1 MQINIYYLLYFD
13 RVTIVK
19 LLNSKYCFITFI
31 SFSKKEGS
39 PRTLC
44 YTESVLFILMC
55 GTSRSCFFFF
65 HNVSVHTKRISQQ
78 TCDLKILTVVI
89 IFILY
94 CLCRSKIP
102 IKIKEL
108 AYFHQQEVKIIM
120 FSLLFIFQISDFV
133 VSFNCTSPTPV
144 ALFEELDKDLFS
156 KKTDSSCQKLFKST

>member
-1 MQINIYYLLYFD
+1 MAPAD
-13 RVTIVK
+13 PV
-19 LLNSKYCFITFI
+19 
-31 SFSKKEGS
+31 
-39 PRTLC
+39 
-44 YTESVLFILMC
+44 
-55 GTSRSCFFFF
+55 FFF

-108 AYFHQQEVKIIM
+108 AYFHLQEVKIIM
-120 FSLLFIFQISDFV
+120 FSLLFIFQISEFV

-144 ALFEELDKDLFS
+144 ALFDELDKDLFS
-156 KKTDSSCQKLFKST
+156 KKLIRPVKSFSNPLNISISITVVGILGVVSLHSSHTRY